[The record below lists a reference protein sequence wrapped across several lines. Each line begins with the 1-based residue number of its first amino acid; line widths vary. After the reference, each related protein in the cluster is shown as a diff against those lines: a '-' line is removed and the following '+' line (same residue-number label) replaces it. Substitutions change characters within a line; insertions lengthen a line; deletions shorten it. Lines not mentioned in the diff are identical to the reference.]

1 MAIFDLLAYRPA
13 AIFLSLI
20 SLLFPY
26 ASLSFPSCL
35 ARIILNSLLCFRGR
49 NYSQT
54 ILVVLLTIFA
64 AYRPNRPALHF
75 FPNDLIGSHL
85 NGGHRGS
92 IEYKYPVHGH
102 NIHSLATVNY
112 QLPRG
117 ETLFH
122 LPLTN
127 ILENIQRPFTNN
139 PKIFKDFFACKFVL
153 AANHQHPKIFKD
165 FFACKIVLAA
175 NHQLYSGNN
184 SKTFWAINSSHQQ
197 QQSTAATNSSNQQ
210 QQSTAAIN
218 SSNQQQQSTAAT
230 SSSNQQQQPK
240 AATSNSNQQQQ
251 PAAAINSSN
260 QKQRPATAINSSNQ
274 KQHSTT
280 TINCSNNQL
289 STYQHHLHNPRRPTL
304 DTITVPSS
312 GYVLLEVDLGL
323 ATRLRVHLPPLPR
336 LILVTFRFF

>member
-1 MAIFDLLAYRPA
+1 M
-13 AIFLSLI
+13 
-20 SLLFPY
+20 
-26 ASLSFPSCL
+26 
-35 ARIILNSLLCFRGR
+35 
-49 NYSQT
+49 
-54 ILVVLLTIFA
+54 
-64 AYRPNRPALHF
+64 
-75 FPNDLIGSHL
+75 
-85 NGGHRGS
+85 
-92 IEYKYPVHGH
+92 HGH

-127 ILENIQRPFTNN
+127 ILENIQRPFINN

-153 AANHQHPKIFKD
+153 AANHQQPENIQRLFRLQNCLSRKSSTIFRK
-165 FFACKIVLAA
+165 
-175 NHQLYSGNN
+175 Y

-197 QQSTAATNSSNQQ
+197 QQSTAATKSSD
-210 QQSTAAIN
+210 
-218 SSNQQQQSTAAT
+218 QQQQSTAAT

-289 STYQHHLHNPRRPTL
+289 STY
-304 DTITVPSS
+304 
-312 GYVLLEVDLGL
+312 
-323 ATRLRVHLPPLPR
+323 
-336 LILVTFRFF
+336 

>member
-1 MAIFDLLAYRPA
+1 M
-13 AIFLSLI
+13 
-20 SLLFPY
+20 
-26 ASLSFPSCL
+26 
-35 ARIILNSLLCFRGR
+35 
-49 NYSQT
+49 
-54 ILVVLLTIFA
+54 
-64 AYRPNRPALHF
+64 
-75 FPNDLIGSHL
+75 
-85 NGGHRGS
+85 
-92 IEYKYPVHGH
+92 HGH

-139 PKIFKDFFACKFVL
+139 PKIFKDISPTTRKYSKTFHQQPENIQRLFRLQICLSRKSSTTRKYSKTFSP
-153 AANHQHPKIFKD
+153 ANLSSPQIINNPKIFKD

-175 NHQLYSGNN
+175 NHQLYSGNIQGL
-184 SKTFWAINSSHQQ
+184 FG
-197 QQSTAATNSSNQQ
+197 QSTAATSSSNQQ
-210 QQSTAAIN
+210 QPPAAAIN

-289 STYQHHLHNPRRPTL
+289 STYQHHLHNLRRPTL

-336 LILVTFRFF
+336 FIFVTFRFF

>member
-1 MAIFDLLAYRPA
+1 M
-13 AIFLSLI
+13 
-20 SLLFPY
+20 
-26 ASLSFPSCL
+26 
-35 ARIILNSLLCFRGR
+35 
-49 NYSQT
+49 
-54 ILVVLLTIFA
+54 
-64 AYRPNRPALHF
+64 
-75 FPNDLIGSHL
+75 
-85 NGGHRGS
+85 
-92 IEYKYPVHGH
+92 HGH

-117 ETLFH
+117 GTLSH

-139 PKIFKDFFACKFVL
+139 PKIFKDFSPTTRKYSKTFHQQPENIQRLFTNNPKIFKDFFACKFVL
-153 AANHQHPKIFKD
+153 AANHQQPENIQRLFRLQNCLSRKSSTI
-165 FFACKIVLAA
+165 LW
-175 NHQLYSGNN
+175 NY
-184 SKTFWAINSSHQQ
+184 SKTFWAIS
-197 QQSTAATNSSNQQ
+197 
-210 QQSTAAIN
+210 

-251 PAAAINSSN
+251 PAAAFNSSN

-280 TINCSNNQL
+280 TINYSNNQL
-289 STYQHHLHNPRRPTL
+289 STYQHHLYNPRRPTL

-323 ATRLRVHLPPLPR
+323 ATWLRVHLPPLPR
-336 LILVTFRFF
+336 FIFVTFRFF